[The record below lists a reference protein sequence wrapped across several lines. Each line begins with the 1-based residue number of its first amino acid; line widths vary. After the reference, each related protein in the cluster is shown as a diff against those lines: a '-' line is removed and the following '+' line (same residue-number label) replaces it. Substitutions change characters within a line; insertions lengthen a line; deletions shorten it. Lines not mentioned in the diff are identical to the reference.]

1 MKNLNL
7 YYLKGKEFGILI
19 DMNMSDEI
27 KSHRYYFL
35 DDNMN
40 FYRIKSVDTLLS
52 YLDNNDINLMQMNEE
67 ETRKLYSLL
76 KKKKNKDN
84 FNSEKNIYPGL
95 KEITEFDNEILNKKF
110 NKRIMKYSEELSKL
124 NNDDKKEK

>member
-35 DDNMN
+35 DDNLN

-52 YLDNNDINLMQMNEE
+52 YLDNNDINLVQMNEE
-67 ETRKLYSLL
+67 EIRKLYSLL
-76 KKKKNKDN
+76 KKKKN
-84 FNSEKNIYPGL
+84 S
-95 KEITEFDNEILNKKF
+95 
-110 NKRIMKYSEELSKL
+110 
-124 NNDDKKEK
+124 